1 MVPHYRNSRPH
12 CGSRGRRRTRTEGI
26 VDIRLWLES
35 LGLGQYEQ
43 AFRDSAIDTELLPE
57 LTDTHLKE
65 IGIPLG
71 HRLRLLKAIA
81 ALTAPHPDLVDT
93 PEPTPGA
100 RQPREAERRQLTV
113 MFADLV
119 GSTALAARLDPEEMR
134 EIIRS
139 YQNAVTG
146 EIVRLGGYVARL
158 IGDGVLAY
166 FGWPQAYEDAA
177 ERAVR
182 AGLAV
187 TAVVAALR

>member
-1 MVPHYRNSRPH
+1 MNIAP
-12 CGSRGRRRTRTEGI
+12 
-26 VDIRLWLES
+26 WLES

-43 AFRDSAIDTELLPE
+43 AFRDNAIDAELLPE
-57 LTDTHLKE
+57 LTDAHLKE
-65 IGIPLG
+65 MGIPLG

-81 ALTAPHPDLVDT
+81 ALATPLPAPVDA

-119 GSTALAARLDPEEMR
+119 GSTALSARLDPEEMR

-146 EIVRLGGYVARL
+146 EIVRLGGHVAKL
-158 IGDGVLAY
+158 MGDGVLAY
-166 FGWPQAYEDAA
+166 FGWPQAYE
-177 ERAVR
+177 
-182 AGLAV
+182 GFV
-187 TAVVAALR
+187 TLSKLW